1 MLLLDHPLLLFVFTL
16 LLLWLSAWVG
26 MLLRSHGQELPQS
39 LRADYS
45 TIVGATLT
53 LLGLLIGF
61 TFAMATTRYDLR
73 KSLEEEEANAIGTEY
88 ARLDFLPAEDAVQLR
103 ALLRRYAGLRIRFY
117 ETGNLADLQQINAD
131 TSRMQTRMWTL
142 VALAAKAQASPL
154 SALAS
159 SGMNDVLN
167 SQGYTQAAWWNR
179 IPVAAWS
186 LMFLIAVLSN
196 LLLGYGM
203 HGKVTVLS
211 VILPLAVSISFF
223 LIADIDSPRGGVIRI
238 QPQNLYSL
246 ADSLRPDAPAPN

>member
-1 MLLLDHPLLLFVFTL
+1 MLLLNRPLFLFVVTF
-16 LLLWLSAWVG
+16 LLLWLAAWIG
-26 MLLRSHGQELPQS
+26 MAIRSRQHELPES
-39 LRADYS
+39 MRADYGP
-45 TIVGATLT
+45 IIGATLT

-61 TFAMATTRYDLR
+61 TFSMATTRYDLR

-88 ARLDFLPAEDAVQLR
+88 ARVDFLPTGNASQVR
-103 ALLRRYAGLRIRFY
+103 ALLRQYTDLRIRFY
-117 ETGNLADLQQINAD
+117 TARDQADLSRINAD
-131 TSRMQTRMWTL
+131 TASMQNQMWAM
-142 VALAAKAQASPL
+142 VAAAAKLQASPL

-196 LLLGYGM
+196 VLLGYGM
-203 HGKVTVLS
+203 HGRAVVLS
-211 VILPLAVSISFF
+211 IILPLAVSISFF

-238 QPQNLYSL
+238 QPQNLYAFAETL
-246 ADSLRPDAPAPN
+246 K

>member
-1 MLLLDHPLLLFVFTL
+1 MLLLNRPLFLFVVTF
-16 LLLWLSAWVG
+16 LLLWLAAWIG
-26 MLLRSHGQELPQS
+26 MAIRSRQHELPENV
-39 LRADYS
+39 RADYG
-45 TIVGATLT
+45 TIIGATLT

-61 TFAMATTRYDLR
+61 TFSMATTRYDLR

-88 ARLDFLPAEDAVQLR
+88 VRVDFLPPGSASQLQ
-103 ALLRRYAGLRIRFY
+103 ALLRQYTDLRIRFY
-117 ETGNLADLQQINAD
+117 TARDQADLSRINAD
-131 TSRMQTRMWTL
+131 TASMQNQMWAM
-142 VALAAKAQASPL
+142 VAAAAKLQASPL

-196 LLLGYGM
+196 VLLGYGM
-203 HGKVTVLS
+203 HGRAVVLS
-211 VILPLAVSISFF
+211 VVLPLAVSISFF

-238 QPQNLYSL
+238 QPQNLYAFAETL
-246 ADSLRPDAPAPN
+246 K